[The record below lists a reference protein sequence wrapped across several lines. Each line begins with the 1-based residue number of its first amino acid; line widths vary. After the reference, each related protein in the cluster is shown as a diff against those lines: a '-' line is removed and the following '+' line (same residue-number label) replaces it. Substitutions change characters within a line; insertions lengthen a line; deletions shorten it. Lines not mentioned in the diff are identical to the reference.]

1 MDLPGHCSVPFS
13 REGLVKGVA
22 LSALR
27 PQVGLHRH
35 GPLGFDRD
43 PPHARRSRGEDPGAA
58 RAAGTA
64 VGEDGAH
71 SGRDPIR
78 TLRAILAEKE
88 CALSP
93 PPGRWAA
100 QAPDTHHATLMY
112 FVGLWALHGARA
124 AGPNK
129 KAVRSGEGGDRKRS
143 SLLLAGCLSAAQ
155 VRRGQRRPGRRP
167 TTQPCRLRRTRS
179 SCTSA
184 PQVHGPRLQAVR
196 PRPRRRSR
204 QQQHVNEGE
213 EWCQ

>member
-1 MDLPGHCSVPFS
+1 MLDAAVEKTLAQLAQPARP
-13 REGLVKGVA
+13 
-22 LSALR
+22 SAR
-27 PQVGLHRH
+27 TERTVG
-35 GPLGFDRD
+35 
-43 PPHARRSRGEDPGAA
+43 
-58 RAAGTA
+58 
-64 VGEDGAH
+64 
-71 SGRDPIR
+71 DPIR
-78 TLRAILAEKE
+78 TLRAVLAEKE

-167 TTQPCRLRRTRS
+167 TTQPFRLRRARS

-184 PQVHGPRLQAVR
+184 PQVHGLRLQAVR
-196 PRPRRRSR
+196 PRPRRSLSSACERGRGVVPVGTMVVMSIRPPCTFRPRLRSSLLCK
-204 QQQHVNEGE
+204 GK
-213 EWCQ
+213 